1 LGELFA
7 ITVAGSS
14 EAQVIANQAAVPATL
29 PAERII
35 PGERVGLD
43 TELGGKNSDAVH
55 AWNLAALG
63 KAALSL
69 YEFELEGTS
78 QASWIHHPRQ

>member
-7 ITVAGSS
+7 ITVASAS

-29 PAERII
+29 PAERVI
-35 PGERVGLD
+35 PGERVCPD
-43 TELGGKNSDAVH
+43 TELGGKNGDAVH

-63 KAALSL
+63 KTALSL

-78 QASWIHHPRQ
+78 QASWIHHPCQ